1 MIKEILFQIKKP
13 FKDRFT
19 LGGYKI
25 KLDLDENIQ
34 RGIFMGCFEPDETI
48 WVKHLV
54 KPGNVFVD
62 IGSNIGYYSFIASGI
77 VGDSGKVFSIEPHWG
92 SMQAFKENIERCN
105 IKNIVPIRIGI
116 GDCERQEE
124 LYECIDKLDGLKI
137 NSCSC
142 SRGLPTKGNQ
152 MRKIAITTLDKLA
165 EYNNIDHIDF
175 LKMDIEGMEV
185 DAILGMDR
193 LLSEGRVKRMLIE
206 INDYVPLYN
215 NKYGETLDELIK
227 AYGFVN
233 EREKVYDPKLKNVL
247 YRQST

>member
-1 MIKEILFQIKKP
+1 MEFKFYLKKI
-13 FKDRFT
+13 FKDSFR

-25 KLDLDENIQ
+25 KLDLDESIQ
-34 RGIFMGCFEPDETI
+34 RSIFMGMFEPEETI

-54 KPGNVFVD
+54 KPGNTFVD
-62 IGSNIGYYSFIASGI
+62 IGSNIGYYSFIASAI
-77 VGDSGKVFSIEPHWG
+77 VGDTGKVFSIEPHWG
-92 SMQAFKENIERCN
+92 SMQSFKENIERCD
-105 IKNIVPIRIGI
+105 IKNIIPIQAGI

-124 LYECIDKLDGLKI
+124 LYECIDKLNGLKI

-165 EYNNIDHIDF
+165 EYNHIDHIDF

-193 LLSEGRVKRMLIE
+193 LLSERKVNRMLIE

-215 NKYGETLDELIK
+215 DRYGETLNELIK
-227 AYGFVN
+227 SYGFVN
-233 EREKVYDPKLKNVL
+233 EREKVYDAKIKNVL
-247 YRQST
+247 YRLGA